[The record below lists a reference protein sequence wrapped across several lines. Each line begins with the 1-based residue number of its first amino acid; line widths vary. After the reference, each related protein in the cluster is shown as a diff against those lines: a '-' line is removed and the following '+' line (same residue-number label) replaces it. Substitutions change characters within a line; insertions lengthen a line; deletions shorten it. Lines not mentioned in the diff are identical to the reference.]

1 MKTWRSLA
9 LIGPAVGW
17 MALIYVVSAQ
27 PTLPTV
33 GEAWLD
39 RLVKALSHSAE
50 YAILAILVARPA
62 LATRSRLSRNQVVP
76 LLGLCFLYACSDEV
90 HQYFV
95 PGRVADVLDVAA
107 DTLGASL
114 ALLALTSDRVAGI
127 LRRLDP
133 ALGPR

>member
-9 LIGPAVGW
+9 LIGPAAGW

>member
-1 MKTWRSLA
+1 
-9 LIGPAVGW
+9 

>member
-1 MKTWRSLA
+1 VKTWRSLA